1 MDHGGVAM
9 KLQMIGCSHHHTD
22 VAFREKL
29 AFQPNQVVEALEKMR
44 TAFPRS
50 EAVLLSTCNRVEIY
64 TAAEDEENC
73 PSAQQLIDFVA
84 NYHGLN
90 TEEIATEL
98 QSLDGED
105 AIRHLF
111 TTAASLDSMVIGE
124 AQILSQVK
132 QAYDLAN
139 EGENTGP
146 LTHSSF
152 QAAMRVAKRVQT
164 ETDIHRKRVS
174 VPSVAVA
181 DYARQFFERFDD
193 KAILVIGSGEMG
205 EETLQYL
212 IDKDARDVRIV
223 NRNHQRAVD
232 LADRTVGRAVAWD
245 ELHELLVEADLVVS
259 ATGASEPIITA
270 SSFQTI
276 SDLRYQKPLFILDLA
291 VPRDIDPGIADFVGV
306 YLYSIDDLQ
315 AVCDRNR
322 KSREREWPKAELI
335 IDEEVSCFM
344 TDLYRRV
351 TGPWIGRLKQQ
362 ANEIKAAELERLLN
376 KLGAAADDPKLRQEI
391 DVTLGR
397 VVNKLLHP
405 PLESLR
411 EEISPEEGSGLLD
424 ALKKLFQL
432 KD

>member
-1 MDHGGVAM
+1 M
-9 KLQMIGCSHHHTD
+9 KLQMIGCSHQHTD

-29 AFQPNQVVEALEKMR
+29 AFQPNQVVEALAKMR
-44 TAFPRS
+44 AAFPQS

-64 TAAEDEENC
+64 TAAEDDKNC

-84 NYHGLN
+84 KYHGLA

-105 AIRHLF
+105 AIKHLF

-132 QAYDLAN
+132 QAYDMAN

-146 LTHSSF
+146 LTHASF

-174 VPSVAVA
+174 IPSVAVA
-181 DYARQFFERFDD
+181 DYASQFFERFDD
-193 KAILVIGSGEMG
+193 KVILVIGAGEMG

-212 IDKDARDVRIV
+212 IDKDAQDVRIV

-232 LADRTVGRAVAWD
+232 LADRTTGTAVAW
-245 ELHELLVEADLVVS
+245 EQLHDLFVEADLVVS

-270 SSFQTI
+270 SSFRTLY
-276 SDLRYQKPLFILDLA
+276 DLRYQKPLFILDLA
-291 VPRDIDPGIADFVGV
+291 VPRDIDPAIAEFLGV

-335 IDEEVSCFM
+335 IDEEVSRFM

-376 KLGAAADDPKLRQEI
+376 KLGDAADDPKVRQEI

>member
-1 MDHGGVAM
+1 M

-29 AFQPNQVVEALEKMR
+29 AFQPNQVVEALAKMR
-44 TAFPRS
+44 TAFPQS

-64 TAAEDEENC
+64 TAAEEEENC
-73 PSAQQLIDFVA
+73 PSAQQLINFVA
-84 NYHGLN
+84 SYHGLAP
-90 TEEIATEL
+90 EEIATEL
-98 QSLDGED
+98 QPLEGED

-132 QAYDLAN
+132 QAYDMAN

-164 ETDIHRKRVS
+164 ETNIHRKRVS
-174 VPSVAVA
+174 IPSVAVA
-181 DYARQFFERFDD
+181 DYASQFFERFDD
-193 KAILVIGSGEMG
+193 KLILVIGAGEMG

-212 IDKDARDVRIV
+212 IDKNAQNIRII
-223 NRNHQRAVD
+223 NRNHQRALD
-232 LADRTVGRAVAWD
+232 LAARTTGIAVAWD
-245 ELHELLVEADLVVS
+245 QLKDLLVEADLIVS
-259 ATGASEPIITA
+259 ATGATDPIITA
-270 SSFQTI
+270 EAFAPI
-276 SDLRYQKPLFILDLA
+276 SEMRYQKPLFILDLA
-291 VPRDIDPGIADFVGV
+291 VPRDIDPALGEFLGV

-322 KSREREWPKAELI
+322 KARKREWPKAEHI
-335 IDEEVSCFM
+335 IEEETGRFM
-344 TDLYRRV
+344 SDLYRRV

-362 ANEIKAAELERLLN
+362 ANEIKSAELERLIN
-376 KLGAAADDPKLRQEI
+376 KLGDAANDPKVQKEI
-391 DVTLGR
+391 DITLGR

-411 EEISPEEGSGLLD
+411 EEVSSEEGSGLLD

>member
-1 MDHGGVAM
+1 M

-174 VPSVAVA
+174 IPSVAVA
-181 DYARQFFERFDD
+181 DYASQFFERFDD
-193 KAILVIGSGEMG
+193 KVILVIGAGEMG

-291 VPRDIDPGIADFVGV
+291 VPRDIDPAIAEFVGV

-335 IDEEVSCFM
+335 IDEEVSRFM
-344 TDLYRRV
+344 TDLYQRV

-376 KLGAAADDPKLRQEI
+376 KPGAAADDPKLRQEI

>member
-1 MDHGGVAM
+1 M

-29 AFQPNQVVEALEKMR
+29 AFQPNQVVEALAKMR
-44 TAFPRS
+44 TVFPQT

-64 TAAEDEENC
+64 AAAENEEDC
-73 PSAQQLIDFVA
+73 PSAQQLINFVA
-84 NYHGLN
+84 NYHGLDIA
-90 TEEIATEL
+90 EIATDL
-98 QSLDGED
+98 RSLDGED
-105 AIRHLF
+105 AVHHLF

-132 QAYDLAN
+132 QAYDMAN

-164 ETDIHRKRVS
+164 ETEIHRKRVS
-174 VPSVAVA
+174 IPSVAVA
-181 DYARQFFERFDD
+181 DYASQFFERFDD
-193 KAILVIGSGEMG
+193 KVILVIGAGEMG

-212 IDKDARDVRIV
+212 IDKNAKDVRII
-223 NRNHQRAVD
+223 NRNHQRAID
-232 LADRTVGRAVAWD
+232 LAQRTTGKAVEWD
-245 ELHELLVEADLVVS
+245 ELNDLLVEADLIVS
-259 ATGASEPIITA
+259 ATGATEPIVTA
-270 SSFQTI
+270 EAFQTI
-276 SDLRYQKPLFILDLA
+276 SERRFQKPLFILDLA
-291 VPRDIDPGIADFVGV
+291 VPRDIDPKLSDFVGV

-315 AVCDRNR
+315 QVCDRNR
-322 KSREREWPKAELI
+322 KAREREWPKAEQI
-335 IDEEVSCFM
+335 IEEEVSRFM

-362 ANEIKAAELERLLN
+362 ANDIKAAELERLLN
-376 KLGAAADDPKLRQEI
+376 KLGDLGEDPKIRKEL

-411 EEISPEEGSGLLD
+411 EDVNPEEGPGLLD

>member
-1 MDHGGVAM
+1 M

-29 AFQPNQVVEALEKMR
+29 AFQPNQVVEALAKMR
-44 TAFPRS
+44 TAFPQS
-50 EAVLLSTCNRVEIY
+50 EAVLISTCNRVEIY
-64 TAAEDEENC
+64 TAAENEKDC
-73 PSAQQLIDFVA
+73 PSAQQLINFVA
-84 NYHGLN
+84 NYHGLAVD
-90 TEEIATEL
+90 EIATDL
-98 QSLDGED
+98 RSLDGED

-111 TTAASLDSMVIGE
+111 TMAASLDSMVIGE

-132 QAYDLAN
+132 QAYDMAN
-139 EGENTGP
+139 QGENTGP

-164 ETDIHRKRVS
+164 ETNIHRKRVS
-174 VPSVAVA
+174 IPSVAVA
-181 DYARQFFERFDD
+181 DYASQFFERFDD
-193 KAILVIGSGEMG
+193 KVILVIGAGEIG

-212 IDKDARDVRIV
+212 IDKNARDVRII

-232 LADRTVGRAVAWD
+232 LASRTTGEAYPWEQLD
-245 ELHELLVEADLVVS
+245 NLLVDADLIVS
-259 ATGASEPIITA
+259 ATGATEPIVTA
-270 SSFQTI
+270 EAFQAVAEK
-276 SDLRYQKPLFILDLA
+276 RYQRPLFILDLA
-291 VPRDIDPGIADFVGV
+291 VPRDIDPALSDFLGV

-315 AVCDRNR
+315 DVCDRNR
-322 KSREREWPKAELI
+322 KARKREWPKAESI
-335 IDEEVSCFM
+335 IDEEVVRFM

-376 KLGAAADDPKLRQEI
+376 KLGDAAQDPKVRKEI
-391 DVTLGR
+391 EVSLGR

-411 EEISPEEGSGLLD
+411 DEVNPEEGPGLLD

>member
-1 MDHGGVAM
+1 M

-29 AFQPNQVVEALEKMR
+29 AFQPNQVVEALAKMR
-44 TAFPRS
+44 TAFPQS

-64 TAAEDEENC
+64 TAAEEEENC
-73 PSAQQLIDFVA
+73 PSAQQLINFVA
-84 NYHGLN
+84 SYHGLAP
-90 TEEIATEL
+90 EEIATEL
-98 QSLDGED
+98 QPLEGED

-132 QAYDLAN
+132 QAYDMAN

-164 ETDIHRKRVS
+164 EPNVHRKRVS
-174 VPSVAVA
+174 IPSVAVA
-181 DYARQFFERFDD
+181 DYASQFFERFDD
-193 KAILVIGSGEMG
+193 KLILVIGAGEMG

-212 IDKDARDVRIV
+212 IDKNAQNIRII
-223 NRNHQRAVD
+223 NRNHQRALD
-232 LADRTVGRAVAWD
+232 LAARTTGIAVAWD
-245 ELHELLVEADLVVS
+245 QLKDLLVEADLIVS
-259 ATGASEPIITA
+259 ATGATDPIITA
-270 SSFQTI
+270 EAFAPI
-276 SDLRYQKPLFILDLA
+276 SEMRYQKPLFILDLA
-291 VPRDIDPGIADFVGV
+291 VPRDIDPALGEFLGV

-322 KSREREWPKAELI
+322 KARKREWPKAEQI
-335 IDEEVSCFM
+335 IEEETSRFM
-344 TDLYRRV
+344 SDLYRRV

-362 ANEIKAAELERLLN
+362 ANDIKSAELERLIN
-376 KLGAAADDPKLRQEI
+376 KLGDAANDPKVQKEI
-391 DVTLGR
+391 DITLGR

-411 EEISPEEGSGLLD
+411 EEVSSEEGSGLLD

>member
-1 MDHGGVAM
+1 M

-29 AFQPNQVVEALEKMR
+29 AFQPNQVVEALAKMR
-44 TAFPRS
+44 TAFPQS
-50 EAVLLSTCNRVEIY
+50 EAVLISTCNRVEIY
-64 TAAEDEENC
+64 TAAENEKDC
-73 PSAQQLIDFVA
+73 PSAQQLINFVA
-84 NYHGLN
+84 NYHGLAVD
-90 TEEIATEL
+90 EIATDL
-98 QSLDGED
+98 RSLDGED

-111 TTAASLDSMVIGE
+111 TMAASLDSMVIGE

-132 QAYDLAN
+132 QAYDMAN
-139 EGENTGP
+139 QGENTGP

-164 ETDIHRKRVS
+164 ETNIHRKRVS
-174 VPSVAVA
+174 IPSVAVA
-181 DYARQFFERFDD
+181 DYASQFFERFDD
-193 KAILVIGSGEMG
+193 KVILVIGAGEIG

-212 IDKDARDVRIV
+212 IDKNARDIRII

-232 LADRTVGRAVAWD
+232 LASRTTGEAYPWEQLD
-245 ELHELLVEADLVVS
+245 NLLVDADLIVS
-259 ATGASEPIITA
+259 ATGATEPIVTA
-270 SSFQTI
+270 EAFQAVAEK
-276 SDLRYQKPLFILDLA
+276 RYQRPLFILDLA
-291 VPRDIDPGIADFVGV
+291 VPRDIDPALSDFLGV

-315 AVCDRNR
+315 DVCDRNR
-322 KSREREWPKAELI
+322 KARKREWPKAESI
-335 IDEEVSCFM
+335 IDEEVVRFM

-362 ANEIKAAELERLLN
+362 ANEIKAAELERLLH
-376 KLGAAADDPKLRQEI
+376 KLGDAAQDPKVRKEI
-391 DVTLGR
+391 EVSLGR

-411 EEISPEEGSGLLD
+411 DEVNPEEGPGLLD

>member
-1 MDHGGVAM
+1 M

-98 QSLDGED
+98 QSLDGEA

-174 VPSVAVA
+174 IPSVAVA
-181 DYARQFFERFDD
+181 DYASQFFERFDD
-193 KAILVIGSGEMG
+193 KVILVIGAGEMG

-276 SDLRYQKPLFILDLA
+276 SELRYQKPLFILDLA
-291 VPRDIDPGIADFVGV
+291 VPRDIDPAIADFVGV

-335 IDEEVSCFM
+335 IDEEVSRFM

>member
-1 MDHGGVAM
+1 M

-29 AFQPNQVVEALEKMR
+29 AFQPNQVVEALAKMR
-44 TAFPRS
+44 TAFPQS
-50 EAVLLSTCNRVEIY
+50 EAVLISTCNRVEIY
-64 TAAEDEENC
+64 TAAENEKDC
-73 PSAQQLIDFVA
+73 PSAQQLINFVA
-84 NYHGLN
+84 NYHGLAVD
-90 TEEIATEL
+90 EIATDL
-98 QSLDGED
+98 RSLDGED

-111 TTAASLDSMVIGE
+111 TMAASLDSMVIGE

-132 QAYDLAN
+132 QAYDMAN
-139 EGENTGP
+139 QGENTGP

-164 ETDIHRKRVS
+164 ETNIHRKRVS
-174 VPSVAVA
+174 IPSVAVA
-181 DYARQFFERFDD
+181 DYASQFFERFDD
-193 KAILVIGSGEMG
+193 KVILVIGAGEIG

-212 IDKDARDVRIV
+212 IDKNARDIRII

-232 LADRTVGRAVAWD
+232 LANRTAGEAYPWEQLD
-245 ELHELLVEADLVVS
+245 NLLVDADLIVS
-259 ATGASEPIITA
+259 ATGATEPIVTA
-270 SSFQTI
+270 EAFQAVAEK
-276 SDLRYQKPLFILDLA
+276 RYQRPLFILDLA
-291 VPRDIDPGIADFVGV
+291 VPRDIDPALSDFLGV

-315 AVCDRNR
+315 DVCDRNR
-322 KSREREWPKAELI
+322 KARKREWPKAESI
-335 IDEEVSCFM
+335 IDEEVVRFM

-376 KLGAAADDPKLRQEI
+376 KLGDAAQDPKVRKEI
-391 DVTLGR
+391 EVSLGR

-411 EEISPEEGSGLLD
+411 DEVNPEEGPGLLD

>member
-1 MDHGGVAM
+1 M

-29 AFQPNQVVEALEKMR
+29 AFQPNQVVEALAKMR
-44 TAFPRS
+44 TAFPQS
-50 EAVLLSTCNRVEIY
+50 EAVLISTCNRVEIY
-64 TAAEDEENC
+64 TAAENEKDC
-73 PSAQQLIDFVA
+73 PSAQQLINFVA
-84 NYHGLN
+84 NYHGLAVD
-90 TEEIATEL
+90 EIATDL
-98 QSLDGED
+98 RSLDGED

-111 TTAASLDSMVIGE
+111 TMAASLDSMVIGE

-132 QAYDLAN
+132 QAYDMAN
-139 EGENTGP
+139 QGENTGP

-164 ETDIHRKRVS
+164 ETNIHRKRVS
-174 VPSVAVA
+174 IPSVAVA
-181 DYARQFFERFDD
+181 DYASQFFERFDD
-193 KAILVIGSGEMG
+193 KVILVIGAGEIG

-212 IDKDARDVRIV
+212 IDKNARDIRII

-232 LADRTVGRAVAWD
+232 LASRTTGEAYPWEQLD
-245 ELHELLVEADLVVS
+245 NLLVDADLIVS
-259 ATGASEPIITA
+259 ATGATEPIVTA
-270 SSFQTI
+270 EAFQAVAEK
-276 SDLRYQKPLFILDLA
+276 RYQRPLFILDLA
-291 VPRDIDPGIADFVGV
+291 VPRDIDPALSDFLGV

-315 AVCDRNR
+315 GVCDRNR
-322 KSREREWPKAELI
+322 KARKREWPKAESI
-335 IDEEVSCFM
+335 IDEEVVRFM

-376 KLGAAADDPKLRQEI
+376 KLGDAAQDPKVCKEI
-391 DVTLGR
+391 EVSLGR

-411 EEISPEEGSGLLD
+411 DEVNPEEGPGLLD

>member
-1 MDHGGVAM
+1 M

-29 AFQPNQVVEALEKMR
+29 AFQPNQVVEALAKMR
-44 TAFPRS
+44 TAFPQS
-50 EAVLLSTCNRVEIY
+50 EAVLISTCNRVEIY
-64 TAAEDEENC
+64 TAAENEKDC
-73 PSAQQLIDFVA
+73 PSAQQLINFVA
-84 NYHGLN
+84 NYHGLAVD
-90 TEEIATEL
+90 EIATDL
-98 QSLDGED
+98 RSLDGED

-111 TTAASLDSMVIGE
+111 TMAASLDSMVIGE

-132 QAYDLAN
+132 QAYDMAN
-139 EGENTGP
+139 QGENTGP

-164 ETDIHRKRVS
+164 ETNIHRKRVS
-174 VPSVAVA
+174 IPSVAVA
-181 DYARQFFERFDD
+181 DYASQFFERFDD
-193 KAILVIGSGEMG
+193 KVILVIGAGEIG

-212 IDKDARDVRIV
+212 IDKNARDIRII

-232 LADRTVGRAVAWD
+232 LASRTTGEAYPWEQLD
-245 ELHELLVEADLVVS
+245 NLLVDADLIVS
-259 ATGASEPIITA
+259 ATGATEPIVTA
-270 SSFQTI
+270 EAFQAVAEK
-276 SDLRYQKPLFILDLA
+276 RYQRPLFILDLA
-291 VPRDIDPGIADFVGV
+291 VPRDIDPALSDFLGV

-315 AVCDRNR
+315 DVCDRNR
-322 KSREREWPKAELI
+322 KARKREWPKAESI
-335 IDEEVSCFM
+335 IDEEVVRFM

-376 KLGAAADDPKLRQEI
+376 KLGDAAQDPKVRKEI
-391 DVTLGR
+391 EVSLGR

-411 EEISPEEGSGLLD
+411 DEVNPEEGPGLLD

>member
-1 MDHGGVAM
+1 M

-29 AFQPNQVVEALEKMR
+29 AFQPNQVVEALAKMR
-44 TAFPRS
+44 TAFPQS

-64 TAAEDEENC
+64 TAAEEEENC
-73 PSAQQLIDFVA
+73 PSAQQLINFVA
-84 NYHGLN
+84 SYHGLAP
-90 TEEIATEL
+90 EEIATEL
-98 QSLDGED
+98 QPLEGED

-132 QAYDLAN
+132 QAYDMAN

-164 ETDIHRKRVS
+164 ETNIHRKRVS
-174 VPSVAVA
+174 IPSVAVA
-181 DYARQFFERFDD
+181 DYASQFFERFDD
-193 KAILVIGSGEMG
+193 KLILVIGAGEMG

-212 IDKDARDVRIV
+212 IDKNAQNIRII
-223 NRNHQRAVD
+223 NRNHQRALD
-232 LADRTVGRAVAWD
+232 LAARTTGIAVAWD
-245 ELHELLVEADLVVS
+245 QPNDLLVEADLIIS
-259 ATGASEPIITA
+259 ATGATDPIITA
-270 SSFQTI
+270 EAFAPI
-276 SDLRYQKPLFILDLA
+276 SEMRYQKPLFILDLA
-291 VPRDIDPGIADFVGV
+291 VPRDIDPALGEFLGV

-322 KSREREWPKAELI
+322 KARKREWPKAEHI
-335 IDEEVSCFM
+335 IEEETGRFM
-344 TDLYRRV
+344 SDLYRRV

-362 ANEIKAAELERLLN
+362 ANEIKSAELERLIN
-376 KLGAAADDPKLRQEI
+376 KLGDAANDPKVQKEI
-391 DVTLGR
+391 DITLGR

-411 EEISPEEGSGLLD
+411 EEVSSEEGSGLLD

>member
-1 MDHGGVAM
+1 M

-29 AFQPNQVVEALEKMR
+29 AFQPNQVVEALAKMR
-44 TAFPRS
+44 TAFPQS

-64 TAAEDEENC
+64 TAAEEEENC
-73 PSAQQLIDFVA
+73 PSAQQLINFVA
-84 NYHGLN
+84 SYHGLAP
-90 TEEIATEL
+90 EEIATEL
-98 QSLDGED
+98 QPLEGED

-132 QAYDLAN
+132 QAYDMAN

-164 ETDIHRKRVS
+164 ETNIHRKRVS
-174 VPSVAVA
+174 IPSVAVA
-181 DYARQFFERFDD
+181 DYASQFFERFDD
-193 KAILVIGSGEMG
+193 KLILVIGAGEMG

-212 IDKDARDVRIV
+212 IDKNAQNIRII
-223 NRNHQRAVD
+223 NRNHQRALD
-232 LADRTVGRAVAWD
+232 LAARTTGIAVAWD
-245 ELHELLVEADLVVS
+245 QLKDLLVEADLIVS
-259 ATGASEPIITA
+259 ATGATDPIITA
-270 SSFQTI
+270 EAFAPI
-276 SDLRYQKPLFILDLA
+276 SEMRYQKPLFILDLA
-291 VPRDIDPGIADFVGV
+291 VPRDIDPALGEFLGV

-322 KSREREWPKAELI
+322 KARKREWPKVEHI
-335 IDEEVSCFM
+335 IEEETSRFM
-344 TDLYRRV
+344 SDLYRRV

-362 ANEIKAAELERLLN
+362 ANEIKSAELERLIN
-376 KLGAAADDPKLRQEI
+376 KLGDAANDPKVQKEI
-391 DVTLGR
+391 DITLGR

-411 EEISPEEGSGLLD
+411 EEVSSEEGSGLLD

>member
-1 MDHGGVAM
+1 M

-29 AFQPNQVVEALEKMR
+29 AFQPNQVVEALAKMR
-44 TAFPRS
+44 TAFPQS

-64 TAAEDEENC
+64 TAAEEEENC
-73 PSAQQLIDFVA
+73 PSAQQLINFVA
-84 NYHGLN
+84 SYHGLAP
-90 TEEIATEL
+90 EEIATEL
-98 QSLDGED
+98 QPLEGED

-164 ETDIHRKRVS
+164 ETNIHRKRVS
-174 VPSVAVA
+174 IPSVAVA
-181 DYARQFFERFDD
+181 DYASQFFERFDD
-193 KAILVIGSGEMG
+193 KLILVIGAGEMG

-212 IDKDARDVRIV
+212 IDKNAQNIRII
-223 NRNHQRAVD
+223 NRNHQRALD
-232 LADRTVGRAVAWD
+232 LAARTTGIAVAWD
-245 ELHELLVEADLVVS
+245 QLNDLLVEADLIVS
-259 ATGASEPIITA
+259 ATGATDPIITA
-270 SSFQTI
+270 EAFAPI
-276 SDLRYQKPLFILDLA
+276 SEMRYQKPLFILDLA
-291 VPRDIDPGIADFVGV
+291 VPRDIDPALGEFLGV

-322 KSREREWPKAELI
+322 KARKREWPKAEHI
-335 IDEEVSCFM
+335 IEEETGRFM
-344 TDLYRRV
+344 SDLYRRV

-362 ANEIKAAELERLLN
+362 ANEIKSAELERLIN
-376 KLGAAADDPKLRQEI
+376 KLGDAANDPKVQKEI
-391 DVTLGR
+391 DITLGR

-411 EEISPEEGSGLLD
+411 EEVSSEEGSGLLD

>member
-1 MDHGGVAM
+1 M

-29 AFQPNQVVEALEKMR
+29 AFQPNQVVEALAKMR

-64 TAAEDEENC
+64 TAAEEEENC
-73 PSAQQLIDFVA
+73 PSAQQLINFVA
-84 NYHGLN
+84 SYHGLAP
-90 TEEIATEL
+90 EEIATEL
-98 QSLDGED
+98 QPLEGED

-132 QAYDLAN
+132 QAYDMAN

-164 ETDIHRKRVS
+164 ETNIHRKRVS
-174 VPSVAVA
+174 IPSVAVA
-181 DYARQFFERFDD
+181 DYASQFFERFDD
-193 KAILVIGSGEMG
+193 KLILVIGAGEMG

-212 IDKDARDVRIV
+212 IDKNAQNIRII
-223 NRNHQRAVD
+223 NRNHQRALD
-232 LADRTVGRAVAWD
+232 LAARTTGIAVAWD
-245 ELHELLVEADLVVS
+245 QLNDLLVEADLIVS
-259 ATGASEPIITA
+259 ATGATDPIITA
-270 SSFQTI
+270 EAFAPI
-276 SDLRYQKPLFILDLA
+276 SEMRYQKPLFILDLA
-291 VPRDIDPGIADFVGV
+291 VPRDIDPALGEFLGV

-322 KSREREWPKAELI
+322 KARKREWPKAEHI
-335 IDEEVSCFM
+335 IEEETGRFM
-344 TDLYRRV
+344 SDLYRRV

-362 ANEIKAAELERLLN
+362 ANEIKSAELERLIN
-376 KLGAAADDPKLRQEI
+376 KLGDAANDPKVQKEI
-391 DVTLGR
+391 DITLGR

-411 EEISPEEGSGLLD
+411 EEVSSEEGSGLLD

>member
-1 MDHGGVAM
+1 M

-29 AFQPNQVVEALEKMR
+29 AFQPNQVVEALAKMR
-44 TAFPRS
+44 TAFPQS
-50 EAVLLSTCNRVEIY
+50 EAVLISTCNRVEIY
-64 TAAEDEENC
+64 TAAENEKDC
-73 PSAQQLIDFVA
+73 PSAQQLINFVA
-84 NYHGLN
+84 NYHGLAVD
-90 TEEIATEL
+90 EIATDL
-98 QSLDGED
+98 RSLDGED

-111 TTAASLDSMVIGE
+111 TMAASLDSMVIGE

-132 QAYDLAN
+132 QAYDMAN
-139 EGENTGP
+139 QGENTGP

-164 ETDIHRKRVS
+164 ETNIHRKRVS
-174 VPSVAVA
+174 IPSVAVA
-181 DYARQFFERFDD
+181 DYASQFFERFDD
-193 KAILVIGSGEMG
+193 KVILVIGAGEIG

-212 IDKDARDVRIV
+212 IDKNARDVRII

-232 LADRTVGRAVAWD
+232 LASRTAGEAYPWEQLD
-245 ELHELLVEADLVVS
+245 NLLVDADLIVS
-259 ATGASEPIITA
+259 ATGATEPIVTA
-270 SSFQTI
+270 EAFQAVAEK
-276 SDLRYQKPLFILDLA
+276 RYQRPLFILDLA
-291 VPRDIDPGIADFVGV
+291 VPRDIDPALSDFLGV

-315 AVCDRNR
+315 DVCDRNR
-322 KSREREWPKAELI
+322 KARKREWPKAESI
-335 IDEEVSCFM
+335 IDEEVVRFM

-376 KLGAAADDPKLRQEI
+376 KLGDAAQDPKVRKEI
-391 DVTLGR
+391 EVSLGR

-411 EEISPEEGSGLLD
+411 DEVNPEEGPGLLD

>member
-1 MDHGGVAM
+1 M

-22 VAFREKL
+22 LAFREKL
-29 AFQPNQVVEALEKMR
+29 AFQPNQVVEALAKMR
-44 TAFPRS
+44 TAFPQS
-50 EAVLLSTCNRVEIY
+50 EAVLISTCNRVEIY
-64 TAAEDEENC
+64 TAAENEKDC
-73 PSAQQLIDFVA
+73 PSAQQLINFVA
-84 NYHGLN
+84 NYHGLAVD
-90 TEEIATEL
+90 EIATDL
-98 QSLDGED
+98 RSLDGED

-111 TTAASLDSMVIGE
+111 TMAASLDSMVIGE

-132 QAYDLAN
+132 QAYDMAN
-139 EGENTGP
+139 QGENTGP

-164 ETDIHRKRVS
+164 ETNIHRKRVS
-174 VPSVAVA
+174 IPSVAVA
-181 DYARQFFERFDD
+181 DYASQFFERFDD
-193 KAILVIGSGEMG
+193 KVILVIGAGEIG

-212 IDKDARDVRIV
+212 IDKNARDIRII

-232 LADRTVGRAVAWD
+232 LASRTTGEAYPWEQLD
-245 ELHELLVEADLVVS
+245 NLLVDADLIVS
-259 ATGASEPIITA
+259 ATGATEPIVTA
-270 SSFQTI
+270 EAFQAVAEK
-276 SDLRYQKPLFILDLA
+276 RYQRPLFILDLA
-291 VPRDIDPGIADFVGV
+291 VPRDIDPALSDFLGV

-315 AVCDRNR
+315 DVCDRNR
-322 KSREREWPKAELI
+322 KARKREWPKAESI
-335 IDEEVSCFM
+335 IDEEVVRFM

-376 KLGAAADDPKLRQEI
+376 KLGDAAQDPKVRKEI
-391 DVTLGR
+391 EVSLGR

-411 EEISPEEGSGLLD
+411 DEVNPEEGPGLLD

>member
-1 MDHGGVAM
+1 M

-29 AFQPNQVVEALEKMR
+29 AFQPNQVVEALAKMR
-44 TAFPRS
+44 TAFPQS

-64 TAAEDEENC
+64 TAAEEEENC
-73 PSAQQLIDFVA
+73 PSAQQLINFVA
-84 NYHGLN
+84 SYHGLAP
-90 TEEIATEL
+90 EEIATEL
-98 QSLDGED
+98 QPLEGED

-132 QAYDLAN
+132 QAYDMAN

-164 ETDIHRKRVS
+164 ETNIHRKRVS
-174 VPSVAVA
+174 IPSVAVA
-181 DYARQFFERFDD
+181 DYASQFFERFDD
-193 KAILVIGSGEMG
+193 KLILVIGAGEMG

-212 IDKDARDVRIV
+212 IDKNAQNIRII
-223 NRNHQRAVD
+223 NRNHQRALD
-232 LADRTVGRAVAWD
+232 LAARTTGIAVAWD
-245 ELHELLVEADLVVS
+245 QLKDLLVDADLIVS
-259 ATGASEPIITA
+259 ATGATDPIITA
-270 SSFQTI
+270 EAFAPI
-276 SDLRYQKPLFILDLA
+276 SEMRYQKPLFILDLA
-291 VPRDIDPGIADFVGV
+291 VPRDIDPALGEFLGV

-322 KSREREWPKAELI
+322 KARKREWPKAEHI
-335 IDEEVSCFM
+335 IEEETGRFM
-344 TDLYRRV
+344 SDLYRRV

-362 ANEIKAAELERLLN
+362 ANEIKSAELERLIN
-376 KLGAAADDPKLRQEI
+376 KLGDAANDPKVQKEI
-391 DVTLGR
+391 DITLGR

-411 EEISPEEGSGLLD
+411 EEVSSEEGSGLLD

>member
-1 MDHGGVAM
+1 M

-29 AFQPNQVVEALEKMR
+29 AFQPNQVVEALAKMR
-44 TAFPRS
+44 TTFPHS

-73 PSAQQLIDFVA
+73 PSAQQLINFVA
-84 NYHGLN
+84 NYHGLAA
-90 TEEIATEL
+90 EEIATEL
-98 QSLDGED
+98 RSLDGED

-132 QAYDLAN
+132 QAYDMAN

-164 ETDIHRKRVS
+164 ETEIHRKRVS
-174 VPSVAVA
+174 IPSVAVA
-181 DYARQFFERFDD
+181 DYASQFFERFDD
-193 KAILVIGSGEMG
+193 KVILVIGAGEMG

-212 IDKDARDVRIV
+212 IDRNAQDVRIV
-223 NRNHQRAVD
+223 NRNHQRAID
-232 LADRTVGRAVAWD
+232 LAARTTGTAVAWEQLD
-245 ELHELLVEADLVVS
+245 DLLVEADLIVS
-259 ATGASEPIITA
+259 ATGATEPIITA
-270 SSFQTI
+270 ETFQSI
-276 SDLRYQKPLFILDLA
+276 SERRYQKPLFILDLA
-291 VPRDIDPGIADFVGV
+291 VPRDIDPALADFLGV

-322 KSREREWPKAELI
+322 KAREREWPKAEQI
-335 IDEEVSCFM
+335 IDSETSRFM

-376 KLGAAADDPKLRQEI
+376 KLGDAANDPKVRKEI
-391 DVTLGR
+391 DVALGR

-411 EEISPEEGSGLLD
+411 EEIHPEEGSGLLD